1 MTEAKKQIFW
11 NDGILKARFLKLQ
24 VIAMVDA
31 IDEDD

>member
-1 MTEAKKQIFW
+1 MLEAKKQLFW
-11 NDGILKARFLKLQ
+11 KNGSSKARFLKLQ

>member
-1 MTEAKKQIFW
+1 MVEAKKQIFW
-11 NDGILKARFLKLQ
+11 KNSLKARFLKLQ